1 MTLLFLFGGG
11 AMKEH
16 LEKQIYK
23 KIEKEYDDFISEML
37 KLSKEKI
44 INNSYKIAVINEFKE
59 FSINIDC
66 NLVEL
71 EALSHEPN
79 LLQTFYRNWLK
90 YDDVSLSYVT
100 EITINKIT
108 DRYMNILKEKLN
120 KFSKLDLVKDICEVL
135 NYLDDNNC
143 DFIKEKFNVEE
154 FSDEIVYLILKD
166 RKGIKDLYYYLCEV
180 VDIDYLADEKILKN
194 NNVEEKILPKLKEE
208 FKIKETIER

>member
-1 MTLLFLFGGG
+1 
-11 AMKEH
+11 MKEH

-23 KIEKEYDDFISEML
+23 KIEKEYDDFISEMF

-66 NLVEL
+66 NLIEL
-71 EALSHEPN
+71 KALSQEPN

-108 DRYMNILKEKLN
+108 DRYMNILKEKMN

-135 NYLDDNNC
+135 NYLDDNNNC

-154 FSDEIVYLILKD
+154 FSDEMVYLILKD

-194 NNVEEKILPKLKEE
+194 NNIEEKILPKLKEE

>member
-1 MTLLFLFGGG
+1 MV
-11 AMKEH
+11 ER
-16 LEKQIYK
+16 LEEQIYK
-23 KIEKEYDDFISEML
+23 KIDKEYNDFISEML

-66 NLVEL
+66 NLIEL
-71 EALSHEPN
+71 KALSQEPN

-108 DRYMNILKEKLN
+108 DRYMNILKEKMN

-135 NYLDDNNC
+135 NYLDDNNNC

-154 FSDEIVYLILKD
+154 FSDEMVYLILKD

-194 NNVEEKILPKLKEE
+194 NNIEEKILPKLKEE

>member
-1 MTLLFLFGGG
+1 
-11 AMKEH
+11 MKEH

-66 NLVEL
+66 NLIEL
-71 EALSHEPN
+71 KALSQEPN

-108 DRYMNILKEKLN
+108 DRYMNILKEKMN

-135 NYLDDNNC
+135 NYLDDNNNC

-194 NNVEEKILPKLKEE
+194 NNIEEKILPKLKEE

>member
-1 MTLLFLFGGG
+1 
-11 AMKEH
+11 MKEH

-66 NLVEL
+66 NLIEL
-71 EALSHEPN
+71 KALSQEPN

-108 DRYMNILKEKLN
+108 DRYMNILKEKMN

-135 NYLDDNNC
+135 NYLDDNNNC

>member
-1 MTLLFLFGGG
+1 MV
-11 AMKEH
+11 EH
-16 LEKQIYK
+16 LEEQIYK
-23 KIEKEYDDFISEML
+23 KIDKEYNDFINEML
-37 KLSKEKI
+37 KLSKEEI
-44 INNSYKIAVINEFKE
+44 INNSYKIAVITEFKE

-66 NLVEL
+66 NLIEL
-71 EALSHEPN
+71 KALSQEPN

-108 DRYMNILKEKLN
+108 DRYINILKEKMN

-135 NYLDDNNC
+135 NYLDDNNNC

-194 NNVEEKILPKLKEE
+194 NNIEEKILPKLKEE

>member
-1 MTLLFLFGGG
+1 MV
-11 AMKEH
+11 EH
-16 LEKQIYK
+16 LEEQIYK
-23 KIEKEYDDFISEML
+23 KIDKEYNDFINEML
-37 KLSKEKI
+37 KLSKEEI
-44 INNSYKIAVINEFKE
+44 INNSYKIAVITEFKE
-59 FSINIDC
+59 FSINVDSNILD
-66 NLVEL
+66 LK
-71 EALSHEPN
+71 ALSQEPN

-90 YDDVSLSYVT
+90 YDDVSLAYVAD
-100 EITINKIT
+100 ITIEKIT
-108 DRYMNILKEKLN
+108 DRYMNILKEKMN

-135 NYLDDNNC
+135 NYLDDNNNC

-194 NNVEEKILPKLKEE
+194 NNIEEKILPKLKEE

>member
-1 MTLLFLFGGG
+1 
-11 AMKEH
+11 MKEH

-66 NLVEL
+66 NLIEL
-71 EALSHEPN
+71 KALSQEPN

-108 DRYMNILKEKLN
+108 DRYMNILKEKMN

-135 NYLDDNNC
+135 NYLDDNNNC

-154 FSDEIVYLILKD
+154 FSDEMVYLILKD
-166 RKGIKDLYYYLCEV
+166 RKGIKYLYYYLCEV

-194 NNVEEKILPKLKEE
+194 NNIEEKILPKLKEE

>member
-1 MTLLFLFGGG
+1 MV
-11 AMKEH
+11 ER
-16 LEKQIYK
+16 LEEQIYK
-23 KIEKEYDDFISEML
+23 KIDKEYNDFISEML

-66 NLVEL
+66 NLIEL
-71 EALSHEPN
+71 KALSQEPN

-108 DRYMNILKEKLN
+108 DRYMNILKEKMN

-135 NYLDDNNC
+135 NYLDDNNNC

-194 NNVEEKILPKLKEE
+194 NNIEEKILPKLKEE

>member
-1 MTLLFLFGGG
+1 MV
-11 AMKEH
+11 EH
-16 LEKQIYK
+16 LEEQIYK
-23 KIEKEYDDFISEML
+23 KIDKEYDDFISEML

-66 NLVEL
+66 NLIEL
-71 EALSHEPN
+71 KALSQEPN

-108 DRYMNILKEKLN
+108 DRYMNILKEKMN

-135 NYLDDNNC
+135 NYLDDNNNC

-194 NNVEEKILPKLKEE
+194 NNIEEKILPKLKEE

>member
-1 MTLLFLFGGG
+1 
-11 AMKEH
+11 MKEH

-23 KIEKEYDDFISEML
+23 KLEKEYNDFISEML

-66 NLVEL
+66 NLIEL
-71 EALSHEPN
+71 KALSQEPN

-108 DRYMNILKEKLN
+108 DRYMNILKEKMN

-135 NYLDDNNC
+135 NYLDDNNNC

-194 NNVEEKILPKLKEE
+194 NNIEEKILPKLKEE

>member
-1 MTLLFLFGGG
+1 MV
-11 AMKEH
+11 ER
-16 LEKQIYK
+16 LEEQIYK
-23 KIEKEYDDFISEML
+23 KIDKEYNDFINEMF
-37 KLSKEKI
+37 KLSKEEI

-59 FSINIDC
+59 FSINVDC
-66 NLVEL
+66 NILEL
-71 EALSHEPN
+71 KALSQEPN

-108 DRYMNILKEKLN
+108 DRYMNILKEKMN

-135 NYLDDNNC
+135 NYLDDNNNC

-166 RKGIKDLYYYLCEV
+166 RKGIKDLYHYLCEV

>member
-1 MTLLFLFGGG
+1 M
-11 AMKEH
+11 
-16 LEKQIYK
+16 
-23 KIEKEYDDFISEML
+23 
-37 KLSKEKI
+37 
-44 INNSYKIAVINEFKE
+44 
-59 FSINIDC
+59 
-66 NLVEL
+66 
-71 EALSHEPN
+71 
-79 LLQTFYRNWLK
+79 
-90 YDDVSLSYVT
+90 
-100 EITINKIT
+100 
-108 DRYMNILKEKLN
+108 N

-135 NYLDDNNC
+135 NYLDDNNNC

>member
-1 MTLLFLFGGG
+1 MV
-11 AMKEH
+11 ER
-16 LEKQIYK
+16 LEEQIYK
-23 KIEKEYDDFISEML
+23 KIDKEYNDFISEML

-66 NLVEL
+66 NLIEL
-71 EALSHEPN
+71 KALSQEPN
-79 LLQTFYRNWLK
+79 LLQSFYRNWLK

-108 DRYMNILKEKLN
+108 DRYMNILKEKMN

-135 NYLDDNNC
+135 NYLDDNNNC

-154 FSDEIVYLILKD
+154 FSDEMVYLILKD

-194 NNVEEKILPKLKEE
+194 NNIEEKILPKLKEE

>member
-1 MTLLFLFGGG
+1 MV
-11 AMKEH
+11 EH
-16 LEKQIYK
+16 LEEQIYK
-23 KIEKEYDDFISEML
+23 KIDKEYNDFINEML

-66 NLVEL
+66 NLIEL
-71 EALSHEPN
+71 KALSQEPN

-108 DRYMNILKEKLN
+108 DRYMNILKEKMN

-135 NYLDDNNC
+135 NYLDDNNNC

-154 FSDEIVYLILKD
+154 FSDEMVYLILKD

-194 NNVEEKILPKLKEE
+194 NNIEEKILPKLKEE

>member
-1 MTLLFLFGGG
+1 MV
-11 AMKEH
+11 ER
-16 LEKQIYK
+16 LEEQIYK
-23 KIEKEYDDFISEML
+23 KIDKEYNDFISEML

-66 NLVEL
+66 NLIEL
-71 EALSHEPN
+71 KALSQEPN

-108 DRYMNILKEKLN
+108 DRYMNILKEKMN

-135 NYLDDNNC
+135 NYLDDNNNC

-154 FSDEIVYLILKD
+154 FSDEMVYLILKD

>member
-1 MTLLFLFGGG
+1 
-11 AMKEH
+11 MKEH

-66 NLVEL
+66 NLIEL
-71 EALSHEPN
+71 KALSQEPN

-108 DRYMNILKEKLN
+108 DRYMNILKEKMN

-135 NYLDDNNC
+135 NYLDDNNNC

-154 FSDEIVYLILKD
+154 FSDEMVYLILKD

-194 NNVEEKILPKLKEE
+194 NNIEEKILPKLKEE

>member
-1 MTLLFLFGGG
+1 
-11 AMKEH
+11 MKEH
-16 LEKQIYK
+16 LKKKIYK
-23 KIEKEYDDFISEML
+23 KIEKEYDDFISEMF

-66 NLVEL
+66 NLIEL
-71 EALSHEPN
+71 KALSQEPN

-108 DRYMNILKEKLN
+108 DRYMNILKEKMN

-135 NYLDDNNC
+135 NYLDDNNNC

-180 VDIDYLADEKILKN
+180 VDIDYLVDEKILKN
-194 NNVEEKILPKLKEE
+194 NNSEEKILPKMKEE
-208 FKIKETIER
+208 LKIKETIER

>member
-1 MTLLFLFGGG
+1 
-11 AMKEH
+11 MKEH

-23 KIEKEYDDFISEML
+23 KIEKEYDDFISEMF

-66 NLVEL
+66 NLIEL
-71 EALSHEPN
+71 KALSQEPN

-108 DRYMNILKEKLN
+108 DRYMNILKEKMN

-135 NYLDDNNC
+135 NYLDDNNNC

-154 FSDEIVYLILKD
+154 FSDEMVYLILKD

-194 NNVEEKILPKLKEE
+194 NNIEEKILPKLKEE
-208 FKIKETIER
+208 FKIKETLER

>member
-1 MTLLFLFGGG
+1 
-11 AMKEH
+11 MKEH

-66 NLVEL
+66 NLIEL
-71 EALSHEPN
+71 KALSQEPN

-108 DRYMNILKEKLN
+108 DRYMNILKEKMN

-135 NYLDDNNC
+135 NYLDDNNNC

-194 NNVEEKILPKLKEE
+194 NNIEEKILPKLKEE
-208 FKIKETIER
+208 FKIKETLER

>member
-1 MTLLFLFGGG
+1 
-11 AMKEH
+11 MKEH

-23 KIEKEYDDFISEML
+23 KLEKEYNDFISEML
-37 KLSKEKI
+37 KLSKEEI

-66 NLVEL
+66 NLIEL
-71 EALSHEPN
+71 KALSQEPN

-108 DRYMNILKEKLN
+108 DRYMNILKEKMN

-135 NYLDDNNC
+135 NYLDDNNNC

-154 FSDEIVYLILKD
+154 FSDEMVYLILKD

-194 NNVEEKILPKLKEE
+194 NNIEEKILPKLKEE

>member
-1 MTLLFLFGGG
+1 
-11 AMKEH
+11 MKEH

-66 NLVEL
+66 NLIEL
-71 EALSHEPN
+71 KALSQEPN

-108 DRYMNILKEKLN
+108 DRYMNILKEKMN

-135 NYLDDNNC
+135 NYLDDNNNC

-154 FSDEIVYLILKD
+154 FSDEMVYLILKD

>member
-1 MTLLFLFGGG
+1 
-11 AMKEH
+11 MKEH

-23 KIEKEYDDFISEML
+23 KLEKEYNDFISEML

-66 NLVEL
+66 NLIEL
-71 EALSHEPN
+71 KALSQEPN

-108 DRYMNILKEKLN
+108 DRYINILKEKMN

-135 NYLDDNNC
+135 NYLDDNNNC

-194 NNVEEKILPKLKEE
+194 NNIEEKILPKLKEE

>member
-1 MTLLFLFGGG
+1 
-11 AMKEH
+11 MKEH

-23 KIEKEYDDFISEML
+23 KIEKEYDDFISEMF

-66 NLVEL
+66 NLIEL
-71 EALSHEPN
+71 KALSQEPN

-108 DRYMNILKEKLN
+108 DRYMNILKEKMN

-135 NYLDDNNC
+135 NYLDDNNNC

-194 NNVEEKILPKLKEE
+194 NNIEEKILPKLKEE
-208 FKIKETIER
+208 FKIKETLER

>member
-1 MTLLFLFGGG
+1 
-11 AMKEH
+11 MKEH

-23 KIEKEYDDFISEML
+23 KIEKEYDDFISEMF

-66 NLVEL
+66 NLIEL
-71 EALSHEPN
+71 KALSQEPN

-108 DRYMNILKEKLN
+108 DRYMNILKEKMN

-135 NYLDDNNC
+135 NYLDDNNIC
-143 DFIKEKFNVEE
+143 DFI
-154 FSDEIVYLILKD
+154 
-166 RKGIKDLYYYLCEV
+166 
-180 VDIDYLADEKILKN
+180 
-194 NNVEEKILPKLKEE
+194 
-208 FKIKETIER
+208 

>member
-1 MTLLFLFGGG
+1 
-11 AMKEH
+11 MKEH

-23 KIEKEYDDFISEML
+23 KLEKEYDDFISEML

-66 NLVEL
+66 NLIEL
-71 EALSHEPN
+71 KALSQEPN

-108 DRYMNILKEKLN
+108 DRYMNILKEKMN

-135 NYLDDNNC
+135 NYLDDNNNC

-154 FSDEIVYLILKD
+154 FSDEMVYLILKD

-194 NNVEEKILPKLKEE
+194 NNIEEKILPKLKEE

>member
-1 MTLLFLFGGG
+1 
-11 AMKEH
+11 MKEH

-66 NLVEL
+66 NLIEL
-71 EALSHEPN
+71 KALSQEPN

-108 DRYMNILKEKLN
+108 DRYMNILKEKMN

-135 NYLDDNNC
+135 NYLDDNNNC

-154 FSDEIVYLILKD
+154 FSDEMVYLILKD

-180 VDIDYLADEKILKN
+180 VDIYYLADEKILKN
-194 NNVEEKILPKLKEE
+194 NNIEEKILPKLKEE

>member
-1 MTLLFLFGGG
+1 MV
-11 AMKEH
+11 EH
-16 LEKQIYK
+16 LEEQIYK
-23 KIEKEYDDFISEML
+23 KIDKEYNDFINEML
-37 KLSKEKI
+37 KLSKEEI
-44 INNSYKIAVINEFKE
+44 INNSYKIAVITEFKE
-59 FSINIDC
+59 FSINVDSNILD
-66 NLVEL
+66 LK
-71 EALSHEPN
+71 ALSQEPN

-108 DRYMNILKEKLN
+108 DRYMNILKEKMN

-135 NYLDDNNC
+135 NYLDDNNNC

>member
-1 MTLLFLFGGG
+1 MV
-11 AMKEH
+11 ER
-16 LEKQIYK
+16 LEEQIYK
-23 KIEKEYDDFISEML
+23 KIDKEYNDFINEMF
-37 KLSKEKI
+37 KLSKEEI

-66 NLVEL
+66 NLIEL
-71 EALSHEPN
+71 KALSQEPN

-108 DRYMNILKEKLN
+108 DRYMNILKEKMN

-135 NYLDDNNC
+135 NYLDDNNNC

-154 FSDEIVYLILKD
+154 FSDEMVYLILKD

-194 NNVEEKILPKLKEE
+194 NNIEEKILPKLKEE

>member
-1 MTLLFLFGGG
+1 
-11 AMKEH
+11 MKEH

-23 KIEKEYDDFISEML
+23 KLEKEYNDFISEML

-66 NLVEL
+66 NLIEL
-71 EALSHEPN
+71 KALSQEPN

-108 DRYMNILKEKLN
+108 DRYMNILKEKMN

-135 NYLDDNNC
+135 NYLDDNNNC

-194 NNVEEKILPKLKEE
+194 NNIEEKILPKLKEE
-208 FKIKETIER
+208 LKIKETIER